1 MGKVFDAIDEKLV
14 EFIEKQL
21 MFFVGTA
28 PLSGDGLVNVSPKG
42 LDTFRI
48 LDAHTVAYL
57 DLGGSG
63 IETVAHVKENERI
76 VVMFCAFEGPPKILR
91 LHGRAEVHEPG
102 SDTFDALIKEFPE
115 SNGTRTVIRV
125 NVTRIADSCGW
136 GVPLMDYKSQ
146 RTQHPDASRKI
157 KPEQIEQMKAINVKS
172 LDGLPGLSL

>member
-1 MGKVFDAIDEKLV
+1 MGKTIEAIDEKLAG
-14 EFIEKQL
+14 FIEKQP

-28 PLSGDGLVNVSPKG
+28 PLSSDGLVNISPKG
-42 LDTFRI
+42 LDTFKI

-76 VVMFCAFEGPPKILR
+76 VIMFCAFEGPPRIVR

-102 SDTFDALIKEFPE
+102 SDTFDALLKEFPP
-115 SNGTRTVIRV
+115 SNGTRTIIRI
-125 NVTRIADSCGW
+125 NVKRIADACGW

-146 RTQHPDASRKI
+146 RTQHPDASSKI
-157 KPEQIEQMKAINVKS
+157 TPKQIEQMKAGNAKS
-172 LDGLPGLSL
+172 LDGLPGLSV